1 MTLSLL
7 KKTTG
12 WVLFILL
19 FAGSQ
24 LNAANNITLNAAGSN
39 SLTVILNTFQQLQV
53 SNTIS
58 SFNTLWLNTE
68 KGEFVEISAPSYSK
82 SNVAGAP
89 QLPVISRMIEIP
101 AGATARV
108 KVISYE
114 LKEYKLS
121 DFGITQRLLP
131 AQLPQP
137 KSGDKVAFSYN
148 KQLYESNR
156 FYGEELARVEVAGYL
171 RSVKLANLVIS
182 PVEYNPVTN
191 TIRVYN
197 NLVVEIRFDGAD
209 RAEASD
215 IKARTRSA
223 YFSSIFRDVLNNQPS
238 DAPLDTISTVP
249 VKYVIVADPMFQEAL
264 QSFIH
269 WKIKRGFQV
278 IEAYT
283 NNPAVGNTF
292 VSIKAYLQNLY
303 ASATATDPAP
313 TFVLLVGDVAQIPA
327 YNCGEHVSDLYYCEY
342 TGDYLPEVY
351 YGRFSA
357 NNVSELMP
365 QINKTLQYEQYLMP
379 DPSYLNE
386 VVMAA
391 GSDPSYQLVWG
402 NGQINYGTTYYFNA
416 AHNLVSHTYLQP
428 EPGGGNYSQNI
439 RNNVSNGV
447 SYANYTAHG
456 SPDGWAN
463 PGFSI
468 SQVAALQNKDK
479 YCLMVGNCCQTNTFN
494 QNTFGEVLLR
504 AVDKGAL
511 GYIGATDYS
520 YWDED
525 YWWGVG
531 NGPIVTNPTYETS
544 GLGAYDRTFHD
555 HGEPRSEWY
564 STMDQMVFAGN
575 LAVQASNSG
584 LKRYYWE
591 IYCLMGDPSTM
602 VYFSVPPPMTVDYMP
617 FLPLGTPTFEVQT
630 EPYAY
635 IAISKNNI
643 LHSVAEADQN
653 GYAYLSLQPFTEAG
667 YASIVV
673 TKQNREPYIDSVL
686 VASPNGPYLV
696 LDSYLVKDNG
706 GNNNQTPEYN
716 EPLTVDLAFNNY
728 GNTNAMDAVTTLT
741 SGDTYLSI
749 PGSAYTWPLIP
760 SNGSA
765 AAADALSIDINE
777 YVPDMHTASFTVSTQ
792 VDTNT
797 FTSQF
802 NIQIK
807 APKLVNSQITISDV
821 DHGNGNG
828 RIDPGETIN
837 VQVIATN
844 TGHCASSAVTTSLF
858 VIGNFVTSNSPVVN
872 LGILAPGA
880 SGTANF
886 SFTVSQA
893 APVGAAFAMYVVSE
907 AGVYNAVSALS
918 PLVGLQL
925 EDFETGNFQK
935 YSWSMA
941 GNKPWTITTANK
953 SEGTY
958 SARSG
963 EINNAEKSEMFIE
976 GQVFTTDSISFF
988 RKVSSQS
995 GHDFLRFYVDGIE
1008 FGNWSG
1014 NKDWARVSYL
1024 VPAGNHRF
1032 TWAYEKDSST
1042 LVPDDAVW
1050 VDYIKFPPF
1059 GPSMAGPLAV
1069 NSLAVPATICKG
1081 DQSQLYAF
1089 ATGGTG
1095 VYSYQWT
1102 PAIALSNTG
1111 IFNPLASPAETTTY
1125 NVEFLDNISIF
1136 GTVTVTVEQ
1145 PPQPPVA
1152 SVISDHLVSSVT
1164 QGNQWYNYQG
1174 IIPGATSQIY
1184 TPTSTNA
1191 YYVTTTNAAGCESAA
1206 SNSVFYGFTGIQPE
1220 AGNGIS
1226 VYPNPFTGR
1235 VYVNYN
1241 LNSESHIKIS
1251 VFNALGNEVAVIED
1265 GEKAGGIHQS
1275 VFDGSALPAGV
1286 YYCKLFS
1293 GNNVQV
1299 VKLVKNK

>member
-1 MTLSLL
+1 MTSSLPKQL
-7 KKTTG
+7 TG

-24 LNAANNITLNAAGSN
+24 LNAANNITLNPAGSN
-39 SLTVILNTFQQLQV
+39 SLTVIKNTFQQLQV

-89 QLPVISRMIEIP
+89 QLPVLSRMIEIP

-108 KVISYE
+108 NVISFE

-137 KSGDKVAFSYN
+137 KTGDKVAFSYN

-156 FYGEELARVEVAGYL
+156 FYGEDLARVEVAGYL
-171 RSVKLANLVIS
+171 RSVQLANLVIS

-209 RAEASD
+209 RSEASD

-223 YFSSIFRDVLNNQPS
+223 YFSGIFRDVLNHQPS

-264 QSFIH
+264 QPFIH

-292 VSIKAYLQNLY
+292 VSIKAYLKNLY
-303 ASATATDPAP
+303 TSATATEPAP

-327 YNCGEHVSDLYYCEY
+327 YNCGAHVSDLYYCEY

-357 NNVSELMP
+357 NNVSELIP

-391 GSDPSYQLVWG
+391 GADPSYQLVWG

-439 RNNVSNGV
+439 RNNISNGV

-575 LAVQASNSG
+575 LAVQASNSSM
-584 LKRYYWE
+584 KSYYWE

-602 VYFSVPPPMTVDYMP
+602 VYFSVPPAMTVNYMP
-617 FLPLGTPTFEVQT
+617 FLPLGTPSFEVQT

-643 LHSVAEADQN
+643 LHGVAEADQN
-653 GYAYLSLQPFTEAG
+653 GYANLSLQPFTEAG

-716 EPLTVDLAFNNY
+716 EPLTVDLAFNNF
-728 GNTNAMDAVTTLT
+728 GNTNAVNAVTTLT
-741 SGDTYLSI
+741 SGDSYLTI
-749 PGSAYTWPLIP
+749 PGSTYTWPLIP

-765 AAADALSIDINE
+765 AAAEALNIDINE

-792 VDTNT
+792 VDTST

-802 NIQIK
+802 DIQIK
-807 APKLVNSQITISDV
+807 APKLINSQITISDV

-844 TGHCASSAVTTSLF
+844 NGHCASSAVTASLF

-886 SFTVSQA
+886 SLTVSQV
-893 APVGAAFAMYVVSE
+893 APVGSAFAMYVVSE
-907 AGVYNAVSALS
+907 AGVYNSVSALS
-918 PLVGLQL
+918 PMVGLQL

-941 GNKPWTITTANK
+941 GNKPWTITTTNK

-988 RKVSSQS
+988 RKVSTQS
-995 GHDFLRFYVDGIE
+995 GHDFLRFYVDGVE

-1032 TWAYEKDSST
+1032 TWTYEKDSST

-1069 NSLAVPATICKG
+1069 NSLAVPSTICKG
-1081 DQSQLYAF
+1081 DQSQLYAL

-1125 NVEFLDNISIF
+1125 NVEILDNVSIF

-1152 SVISDHLVSSVT
+1152 SVVSNHLVSSVA

-1226 VYPNPFTGR
+1226 VYPNPSTGR
-1235 VYVNYN
+1235 VYVIYN
-1241 LNSESHIKIS
+1241 LNSVSHVKIS
-1251 VFNALGNEVAVIED
+1251 VFNALGNEVAVVED
-1265 GEKAGGIHQS
+1265 GEKTLGTYQS
-1275 VFDGSALPAGV
+1275 VFDGSILPAGV
-1286 YYCKLFS
+1286 YYCKIFS
-1293 GNNVQV
+1293 GDNVQV
-1299 VKLVKNK
+1299 VKVVKNK